1 MSIQLEIPEA
11 LFDRIKKNA
20 IPFVDLTP
28 VSVLERWANHFDK
41 AATASPAAP
50 TPEVSVSVSVA
61 PAGRT
66 LNPLS
71 PPSLLHTRCRG
82 TFGTVPFRKWND
94 LVRTAHVQAHAKAGS
109 FESLLTVTHAQLRKG
124 DHSGDSGFHFV
135 PEIAL
140 SIQGVDANK
149 AWEYSLRL
157 AQYLKAPL
165 VVNVEWRHKAGAEFP
180 GETALLEWK
189 P

>member
-1 MSIQLEIPEA
+1 MSIQLEIPQA

-20 IPFVDLTP
+20 IPFIDLTP
-28 VSVLERWANHFDK
+28 VSVLERWADHFEK
-41 AATASPAAP
+41 APPATAP
-50 TPEVSVSVSVA
+50 TPAVAVSIAVA

-82 TFGTVPFRKWND
+82 TFGVTSFRKWND
-94 LVRTAHVQAHAKAGS
+94 LVRIAHVQAYAKAGN
-109 FESLLTVTHAQLRKG
+109 FESLLSVSHAQLRKG

-135 PEIAL
+135 PEIGI

-157 AQYLKAPL
+157 AQYLKVPL
-165 VVNVEWRHKAGAEFP
+165 VARVEWRHKEDAAFP
-180 GETALLEWK
+180 GETGILEWR
-189 P
+189 PQ

>member
-1 MSIQLEIPEA
+1 MSIQLDIPEA

-41 AATASPAAP
+41 APPPVTP
-50 TPEVSVSVSVA
+50 TPTVITPIA
-61 PAGRT
+61 ATRAGRI

-94 LVRTAHVQAHAKAGS
+94 LVRIAHVQAHAKAGDL
-109 FESLLTVTHAQLRKG
+109 ESLFPVTHAQLRAG

-135 PEIAL
+135 PEIGL

-157 AQYLKAPL
+157 AQYLKVPL
-165 VVNVEWRHKAGAEFP
+165 VVTVEWRNKEEAVFP

>member
-1 MSIQLEIPEA
+1 MSIQLEIPQA

-41 AATASPAAP
+41 VPPAVAP
-50 TPEVSVSVSVA
+50 TTALAVSVPLV

-66 LNPLS
+66 LNPFS

-82 TFGTVPFRKWND
+82 TFGTAPFRKWND
-94 LVRTAHVQAHAKAGS
+94 LVRLAHVQAYAKAGS
-109 FESLLTVTHAQLRKG
+109 YESLLPVTQAQLRKG
-124 DHSGDSGFHFV
+124 DHAGDSGFHFV
-135 PEIAL
+135 PEIGI

-157 AQYLKAPL
+157 AQFLMVP
-165 VVNVEWRHKAGAEFP
+165 VSVSVEWRHKDGAALP

-189 P
+189 PK